1 MNNWNLIKKELAVN
15 DIRLSD
21 DGLCQNRENGQVKT
35 KNISQL
41 ITGFKKD
48 IEKDVHTFK
57 FLWKEVV
64 ELLMNPGSEEGFVRS
79 AVDSRSLDL
88 FVYSLKDLAKF
99 IDAFEDLDNT
109 ALKKILLSAIARD
122 ITEFDS
128 LQIKL
133 FPNFKLAI
141 DCVHRKLNK
150 KYYLIDLLR
159 LASGGEAY
167 AESFDYKTAKSIAG
181 PWSNLDL
188 PMLERVWPWRD
199 EDENLRGRMRDIRK
213 QTRYRMG
220 LENYNGDGRVGE
232 GFYWRELRNEPYSWY
247 DRKEEEPYY
256 ERYVLTRD

>member
-1 MNNWNLIKKELAVN
+1 MNTWDLVKKELAIN

-21 DGLCQNRENGQVKT
+21 DGVCQCRENGNVKT
-35 KNISQL
+35 KNISQIIADL
-41 ITGFKKD
+41 KKD
-48 IEKDVHTFK
+48 IVKDVHTFK
-57 FLWKEVV
+57 FLWKEAV
-64 ELLMNPGSEEGFVRS
+64 ELLMNPDSQDFARPV
-79 AVDSRSLDL
+79 VDSRSLDL

-99 IDAFEDLDNT
+99 ITMFEDLDNT
-109 ALKKILLSAIARD
+109 SLKKIVFQVLAKD
-122 ITEFDS
+122 IIEFS
-128 LQIKL
+128 PLQIKL

-159 LASGGEAY
+159 LASGGETY
-167 AESFDYKTAKSIAG
+167 ADSFEYKTAKAIAG

-213 QTRYRMG
+213 QQRYRMG

-232 GFYWRELRNEPYSWY
+232 GFMARELRNEPYSWF
-247 DRKEEEPYY
+247 DRKDEEPYY
-256 ERYVLTRD
+256 QRYVLTRD